1 MPSLTLD
8 WVHIIILLGAIQGVF
23 LTVALALPVYLMSG
37 PDKIAWYHRL
47 LAGDVPLW
55 IRLINRANSI
65 RRRWIDYWAIATGSR
80 ASMTADPH

>member
-8 WVHIIILLGAIQGVF
+8 WLHVIILLGAIQGVF

-47 LAGDVPLW
+47 LAGDALSGP
-55 IRLINRANSI
+55 
-65 RRRWIDYWAIATGSR
+65 IDGFARIMHYTDRSV
-80 ASMTADPH
+80 S